1 MPTLISTLGGS
12 TSNSY
17 VSVAEADT
25 FADNQSWGATWTA
38 LANDDKIIALVAATY
53 WLDPL
58 PWNGERCDPSTDDT
72 NLPQALSWPRK
83 DVICDGVT
91 ATCTFIPAAV
101 KQAEILLAY
110 YLSQNPDA
118 ITGDPNGG
126 GGAAAG
132 TFVSLQRLG
141 DLEQQFSAYPSGE
154 QSSNDCTSC
163 ANPEVINKFPWLK
176 DLLKCWVDVGNAGS
190 RIIMRVRS

>member
-1 MPTLISTLGGS
+1 MPTLVSTLGGS

-25 FADNQSWGATWTA
+25 FADNQSWNATWAA
-38 LANDDKIIALVAATY
+38 LSNDDKIIALVGATY
-53 WLDPL
+53 WLEPL
-58 PWNGERCDPSTDDT
+58 AWNGDRCDPSTDDDDS
-72 NLPQALSWPRK
+72 PQALSWPRSG
-83 DVICDGVT
+83 VICDGVE
-91 ATCTFIPAAV
+91 AKCTFIPAAI
-101 KQAEILLAY
+101 KQAQILLAY
-110 YLSQNPDA
+110 YLSQDPDA
-118 ITGDPNGG
+118 ITGAPGGG

-163 ANPEVINKFPWLK
+163 ANPEVLNKFPWLK
-176 DLLKCWVDVGNAGS
+176 DLLKCWADAGNANS
-190 RIIMRVRS
+190 RILLRVRS